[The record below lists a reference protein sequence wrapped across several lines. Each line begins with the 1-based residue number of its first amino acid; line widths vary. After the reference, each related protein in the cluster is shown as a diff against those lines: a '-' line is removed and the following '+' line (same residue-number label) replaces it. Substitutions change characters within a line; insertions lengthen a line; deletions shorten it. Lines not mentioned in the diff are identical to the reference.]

1 MAEPPAK
8 ARKFDSLAARQ
19 RQCTCNCCWEAE
31 EDSFVDLITWREHLR
46 EYGPHPEAKQLCEE
60 YYSARPS
67 ERRRA
72 HRRSVVPA
80 GEEAS
85 LGGSADEEAPPES
98 AADEGGGEYYERPAC
113 SDEALD
119 RSGSEKSLSL
129 DGVDDVGGV
138 REEEEAESVEE
149 FGDGGSVS
157 DSGDRFCEDA
167 ERQELAM
174 DAMGAYF
181 AAVIA
186 RGVFVRQTALVVLT
200 FSSCFPA

>member
-1 MAEPPAK
+1 M
-8 ARKFDSLAARQ
+8 
-19 RQCTCNCCWEAE
+19 
-31 EDSFVDLITWREHLR
+31 
-46 EYGPHPEAKQLCEE
+46 
-60 YYSARPS
+60 
-67 ERRRA
+67 
-72 HRRSVVPA
+72 
-80 GEEAS
+80 
-85 LGGSADEEAPPES
+85 
-98 AADEGGGEYYERPAC
+98 
-113 SDEALD
+113 
-119 RSGSEKSLSL
+119 
-129 DGVDDVGGV
+129 
-138 REEEEAESVEE
+138 EE